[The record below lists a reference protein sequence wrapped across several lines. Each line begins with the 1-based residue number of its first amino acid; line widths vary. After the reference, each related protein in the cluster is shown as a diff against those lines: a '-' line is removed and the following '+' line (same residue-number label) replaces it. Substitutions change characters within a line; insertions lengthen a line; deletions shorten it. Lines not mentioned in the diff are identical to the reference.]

1 MLEYGETP
9 AYYRLEAEMG
19 SPRLKNKNSNM
30 YMCKNPPIVQQDGLV
45 YSNGFIM
52 GNIES
57 NYDGVEWQFNS
68 PVKAKYR
75 VRLAYAAGAFEGS
88 TPARPSFIVTQK
100 EVGLARGVDFND
112 MTTVTFDALP
122 YTGWGNVAVAE
133 QTIEIVLEAGKNF
146 IYCLKLD
153 SVNSGIFQLDYID
166 ITFVEEVA

>member
-1 MLEYGETP
+1 MKNGDSSDNWGDYAELDYFVIHGDGSEYNADDLLEYGETP

-100 EVGLARGVDFND
+100 RSVWQE
-112 MTTVTFDALP
+112 AL
-122 YTGWGNVAVAE
+122 TS
-133 QTIEIVLEAGKNF
+133 TI
-146 IYCLKLD
+146 
-153 SVNSGIFQLDYID
+153 
-166 ITFVEEVA
+166 